1 MSCCE
6 SPYSSSLLHVL
17 NTCASDKSHKYNY
30 STTEMAV
37 AYFGI
42 LVRPNNQWSES
53 TFLEAVHHMSNF
65 ECRGLYLYSYCLF
78 YTQ

>member
-1 MSCCE
+1 
-6 SPYSSSLLHVL
+6 
-17 NTCASDKSHKYNY
+17 
-30 STTEMAV
+30 MAV